1 MQEQRPTTLPPVLAG
16 TVVFVAAAA
25 VLVIEIA
32 ALRLIAPYVGVTLQ
46 TNTAVIGAALGAIAF
61 GAWTGG
67 RVADRTDPSQL
78 LGPLLL
84 LAAGL
89 TMLTLPVVRWAGEF
103 TRGTDASA
111 VLLLA
116 MLAVF
121 APAALLSAV
130 TPMVVKTQ
138 LRHLGE
144 TGTIVGRMSGIGTLG
159 AILGT
164 FATGFLLV
172 AMLPTT
178 AIILGVGAVVAVTGG
193 VVLWQQRRATRVD
206 ARARV
211 PPATFA
217 LLPISAALLGLSP
230 NPCDVETAYHCA
242 RVGVDQERPGGRILR
257 LDTYRHSYVD
267 LTDPTY
273 LDFKYIRAIASMADV
288 FRPPGA
294 PIAALHIGGGGATV
308 PRYLAATRPGG
319 RDLVLEIDE
328 GVVELDRAE
337 LGLQTGPSLSV
348 RVGDARTSLDE
359 LPADE
364 WDLVVGDAF
373 GGLAV
378 PWHLTTREF
387 VEQIRRVL
395 RPDGVYAMN
404 LIDYPPDRF
413 ARAEAATLRAV
424 FPYVILA
431 AAPDTVAGTRGGNH
445 VLVASESPLP
455 VDAFAVRL
463 AERADWVVADV
474 AETTAYVEGARVL
487 TDDFAPVDQLISHY

>member
-1 MQEQRPTTLPPVLAG
+1 MQQKRPRALTPRLAA

-67 RVADRTDPSQL
+67 RVADRTDPNRL

-84 LAAGL
+84 LGAAL
-89 TMLTLPVVRWAGEF
+89 TMLTLPLVRWVGEL

-138 LRHLGE
+138 LQDLRE
-144 TGTIVGRMSGIGTLG
+144 TGTVVGRLSGIGTLG
-159 AILGT
+159 AIIAT

-178 AIILGVGAVVAVTGG
+178 AIMLGVGVVVALTGA
-193 VVLWQQRRATRVD
+193 VVLWQQRGARAD
-206 ARARV
+206 SRARV
-211 PPATFA
+211 PPATLA

-230 NPCDVETAYHCA
+230 NPCDLETAYHCA
-242 RVGVDQERPGGRILR
+242 RVVVDPERPSGRILR
-257 LDTYRHSYVD
+257 LDTLRHSYVD
-267 LTDPTY
+267 LDDPTY
-273 LDFKYIRAIASMADV
+273 LDFKYVRAIASVADV
-288 FRPPGA
+288 FRPVGT
-294 PIAALHIGGGGATV
+294 PIAAVHIGGGGGTL

-328 GVVELDRAE
+328 GVVELDRSQ
-337 LGLQTGPSLSV
+337 LGLSTGPPLSV
-348 RVGDARTSLDE
+348 RVGDARTALDDLSTE
-359 LPADE
+359 E

-378 PWHLTTREF
+378 PWHLTTRETL
-387 VEQIRRVL
+387 EQVRRAL

-404 LIDYPPDRF
+404 LIDHPPFRF
-413 ARAEAATLRAV
+413 ARAEVATLLEV
-424 FPYVILA
+424 FPYVIVA
-431 AAPDTVAGTRGGNH
+431 AAPDTVTGEDGGNH
-445 VLVASESPLP
+445 VVVASESPLP
-455 VDAFAVRL
+455 VGAFVARL
-463 AERADWVVADV
+463 ATRSDWRVMGPERT
-474 AETTAYVEGARVL
+474 AEYATGGQIL
-487 TDDFAPVDQLISHY
+487 TDDFAPVDQLITHR

>member
-1 MQEQRPTTLPPVLAG
+1 MQQKRPTTLPPGLAG
-16 TVVFVAAAA
+16 AVVFLAAAA

-67 RVADRTDPSQL
+67 RVADRTDPNRL

-89 TMLTLPVVRWAGEF
+89 TMLTLPIVRWAGEL

-138 LRHLGE
+138 LQDLRE
-144 TGTIVGRMSGIGTLG
+144 TGTIVGRLSGIGTLG
-159 AILGT
+159 AILAT

-178 AIILGVGAVVAVTGG
+178 AIILGLGAVVAITGG
-193 VVLWQQRRATRVD
+193 VVLWQQRRATRID
-206 ARARV
+206 TRARV
-211 PPATFA
+211 PPAAFV
-217 LLPISAALLGLSP
+217 LLPLSAALLGLSP

-242 RVGVDQERPGGRILR
+242 RVVVDSDRPSGRILR

-288 FRPPGA
+288 FRPAGA

-319 RDLVLEIDE
+319 RDLLLEIDA
-328 GVVELDRAE
+328 GVVELDRSE
-337 LGLQTGPSLSV
+337 LALQTGPSLSV
-348 RVGDARTSLDE
+348 RVGDARTTLSE
-359 LPADE
+359 LPDNE

-378 PWHLTTREF
+378 PWHLTTKETL
-387 VEQIRRVL
+387 EQIRRLL
-395 RPDGVYAMN
+395 RSDGVYAMN
-404 LIDYPPDRF
+404 LIDHPPDRF
-413 ARAEAATLRAV
+413 GRAEAATLRSV

-431 AAPDTVAGTRGGNH
+431 AAPDTVAGTGGGNH

-455 VDAFAVRL
+455 VDAFATRV
-463 AERADWVVADV
+463 AERSDWVVADV
-474 AETTAYVEGARVL
+474 AETAAYADGAQIL
-487 TDDFAPVDQLISHY
+487 TDDFAPVDQLISHR